1 MQISWPM
8 EEIKEKS
15 KSEPAHYILFIKLS
29 LRVEIAGVDD
39 IKQGVFDLSV
49 TDNGIVV
56 NSGDPVPVGD
66 SMQITATSNDPAITN
81 FFLSDCTASNG
92 KAAADS
98 DYRSLEMIR
107 NGCMVDLG
115 NLETAIA
122 ATSPNPGQYIA
133 YNQFGFIDGSGASSE
148 VFFIT
153 NS

>member
-15 KSEPAHYILFIKLS
+15 KSEPAHCIFIIQLS
-29 LRVEIAGVDD
+29 FRIQVDGVED

-49 TDNGIVV
+49 SDNGNPV
-56 NSGDPVPVGD
+56 NSGDAVPVGD
-66 SMQITATSNDPAITN
+66 SMQITATSNDAAITD
-81 FFLSDCTASNG
+81 FFLADCTASNG
-92 KAAADS
+92 KAPADS

-122 ATSPNPGQYIA
+122 AASPNPGQYIA
-133 YNQFGFIDGSGASSE
+133 FKQFGFADQSAGSLFE
-148 VFFIT
+148 VFIT

>member
-15 KSEPAHYILFIKLS
+15 KSEPTHCILFIKLS
-29 LRVEIAGVDD
+29 LRIQIDEVDD

-49 TDNGIVV
+49 TDNGNVV
-56 NSGDPVPVGD
+56 SSGDAVPVGD
-66 SMQITATSNDPAITN
+66 SMQITASTNDAAITD

-92 KAAADS
+92 KTAPDVP
-98 DYRSLEMIR
+98 RSLDLIQD
-107 NGCMVDLG
+107 GCMVDLG

-133 YNQFGFIDGSGASSE
+133 YNQFGFVDDLGA
-148 VFFIT
+148 
-153 NS
+153 

>member
-1 MQISWPM
+1 M

-15 KSEPAHYILFIKLS
+15 KSEPAHCILIVKLS
-29 LRVEIAGVDD
+29 FRVEIAGVDD

-49 TDNGIVV
+49 TDNGQVV
-56 NSGDPVPVGD
+56 PSGDPVPVGD
-66 SMQITATSNDPAITN
+66 SMRITATSKDAAITD

-92 KAAADS
+92 KAAADP

-133 YNQFGFIDGSGASSE
+133 YKQFGFVDGSGALSE
-148 VFFIT
+148 VFYQ
-153 NS
+153 

>member
-15 KSEPAHYILFIKLS
+15 KSEPTHCILFIKLS
-29 LRVEIAGVDD
+29 LRIQIDEVDD

-49 TDNGIVV
+49 TDNGNVV
-56 NSGDPVPVGD
+56 SSGDAVPVGD
-66 SMQITATSNDPAITN
+66 SMQITASTNDAAITD

-92 KAAADS
+92 KAPADS

-122 ATSPNPGQYIA
+122 AASPNPGQYIA
-133 YNQFGFIDGSGASSE
+133 FKQFGFADQSAGSLFE
-148 VFFIT
+148 VFIT
-153 NS
+153 NN